1 MDVSDAVETE
11 TGWTTRTMVS
21 AFVVTALAS
30 FCSPTLQSLHS
41 STTPVQHHQD
51 QFDHKGK
58 IEFCVLGKTTAK
70 VCTRKGSAQQ
80 SVQLFY
86 SVNDISLHGLNLSA
100 RSICSTAIHF
110 EIARE
115 SVTFRERAPPV

>member
-1 MDVSDAVETE
+1 
-11 TGWTTRTMVS
+11 MVS
-21 AFVVTALAS
+21 AFVVIALAS

-41 STTPVQHHQD
+41 STTPVQHHQE

-58 IEFCVLGKTTAK
+58 IEFCVLGKTPTK

-86 SVNDISLHGLNLSA
+86 SASGVSLHRLSLSA
-100 RSICSTAIHF
+100 RSICATAIHS
-110 EIARE
+110 EIARG

>member
-1 MDVSDAVETE
+1 MDVSEAVE
-11 TGWTTRTMVS
+11 TGWTIRTVVS
-21 AFVVTALAS
+21 AFVVIALAS

-41 STTPVQHHQD
+41 STTPVQHHQE

-58 IEFCVLGKTTAK
+58 IEFCVLGKTPAK

-80 SVQLFY
+80 SVQLFCF
-86 SVNDISLHGLNLSA
+86 VDISLHGLNLSA

-115 SVTFRERAPPV
+115 SVTFRERASPV